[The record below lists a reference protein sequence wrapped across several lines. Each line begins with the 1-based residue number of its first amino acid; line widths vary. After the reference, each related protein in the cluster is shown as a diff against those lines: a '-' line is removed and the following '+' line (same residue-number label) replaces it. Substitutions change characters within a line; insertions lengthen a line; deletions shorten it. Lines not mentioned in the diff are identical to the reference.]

1 MQRWK
6 EGDRVRIM
14 ERSATSADTKTGL
27 FYNYY
32 AGLTG
37 TVFKLYGNGPTSQA
51 AIEVDIVSLPDDVA
65 RRHREVRD
73 QMFSTL
79 TGEARR
85 QSLIGGEHEFNLRYV
100 ILVGIGDLTRP
111 AARRLVK
118 N

>member
-6 EGDRVRIM
+6 EGDRVRIT
-14 ERSATSADTKTGL
+14 ERTATPADTKTGL
-27 FYNYY
+27 YYNYY

-37 TVFKLYGNGPTSQA
+37 TVFKLYGNGPGTQA
-51 AIEVDIVSLPDDVA
+51 AIEVDITSLPDDVA

-73 QMFSTL
+73 QMLSSL
-79 TGEARR
+79 TGDARR
-85 QSLIGGEHEFNLRYV
+85 QSLVGGAHEFNLRYV

-111 AARRLVK
+111 TARRLVK